1 MTTRQQQII
10 RGITH
15 KLASTLPQGGHAMLY
30 GSQARGDN
38 HQGSD
43 WDILILLDTP
53 VSLAENS
60 AITYPL
66 IMMGWEMN
74 EEINPVVY
82 TKQEWASYKDTPFY
96 DNVERD
102 GILIA

>member
-1 MTTRQQQII
+1 
-10 RGITH
+10 
-15 KLASTLPQGGHAMLY
+15 
-30 GSQARGDN
+30 
-38 HQGSD
+38 
-43 WDILILLDTP
+43 
-53 VSLAENS
+53 
-60 AITYPL
+60 
-66 IMMGWEMN
+66 MGWEMN